1 MVRSILRA
9 SVRNTGVCGVLCL
22 CVAGCF
28 ARPPEPPD
36 RTKLVEDLH
45 RPKELSLI
53 VVTNKTK
60 YKSGEPMTIQVMLQ
74 NTGQEDITVYNE
86 LWPPGWLIDLEIRDR
101 EKRTVYRSQPEVF
114 ERTLERS
121 HYVVL
126 YPLCFVG
133 IYYTIEPN
141 QELLKPGRYRLK
153 AQYKNSHDCCF
164 ASMELTQDDLDRMA
178 KAGLYEKAFVKPW
191 TGDVWSNAV
200 EFKVSGRKWTPP
212 KQERR

>member
-1 MVRSILRA
+1 MKRSVLDALVRHMVLSGL
-9 SVRNTGVCGVLCL
+9 LCL

-36 RTKLVEDLH
+36 REKLRDGLH
-45 RPKELSLI
+45 QPKELRLI

-60 YKSGEPMTIQVMLQ
+60 YKSGEPMTVQVMLQ
-74 NTGQEDITVYNE
+74 NTGQEEITVYNE
-86 LWPPGWLIDLEIRDR
+86 LWPPGWLIELEIQDGDGHR
-101 EKRTVYRSQPEVF
+101 VYRSSPEVF

-121 HYVVL
+121 HYAVL

-133 IYYTIEPN
+133 IYYTVEPN
-141 QELLKPGRYRLK
+141 QELLEAGRYQLRAK
-153 AQYKNSHDCCF
+153 YENRHDCCF
-164 ASMELTQDDLDRMA
+164 ASMEFTQDDLDRMA

-200 EFKVSGRKWTPP
+200 EFRVSGRKWTPP
-212 KQERR
+212 KQEGR